1 MKNFYQ
7 DRNIVITGAT
17 SGLGRAL
24 ALRLHHLGA
33 HVAGVARGA
42 AGLASLRHE
51 APRAL
56 TIQADVSRAE
66 EIYPL
71 AGEIQAKLGD
81 VDILFNVASDL
92 GPVPLRLLADTECED
107 FERALRTNVL
117 GPHRLTRALLAPMLL
132 RGSGLVVNVSSDAAV
147 NAYPRWGAYG
157 ASKAAV
163 DHLSRV
169 LDEELKEAGVRCLSV
184 DPGDMRTPMH
194 FAAVPDADPARLRDP
209 AESAERLLELIA
221 RNDFSQ
227 VRRIL

>member
-1 MKNFYQ
+1 
-7 DRNIVITGAT
+7 
-17 SGLGRAL
+17 
-24 ALRLHHLGA
+24 
-33 HVAGVARGA
+33 
-42 AGLASLRHE
+42 
-51 APRAL
+51 
-56 TIQADVSRAE
+56 
-66 EIYPL
+66 
-71 AGEIQAKLGD
+71 
-81 VDILFNVASDL
+81 
-92 GPVPLRLLADTECED
+92 
-107 FERALRTNVL
+107 VL
-117 GPHRLTRALLAPMLL
+117 GPPGLTRALLAPMLL